1 MERKVITVA
10 NLTNSLGQIEIW
22 VKAVRKALSTL
33 PPTQE
38 IRMEEPQLKLWT
50 DTASSPLRTTR
61 ECPPPD

>member
-1 MERKVITVA
+1 MERKVITVE

-33 PPTQE
+33 EPKQE
-38 IRMEEPQLKLWT
+38 IRLSETQLRLWT

>member
-38 IRMEEPQLKLWT
+38 IRMEEAQLKLWT
-50 DTASSPLRTTR
+50 DTAASPLRTSR